1 MEPKGF
7 IHDMLDVKLLIL
19 YVMARVVYPVDLQK
33 LYELAYQDD
42 RFSYFD
48 LAQAVPQMVA
58 SGHLEETEGDRYVI
72 TQKGRE
78 AGEVTE
84 DAVAYAV
91 AQRAQA
97 AVERFNREVRRSSYV
112 KTEVSKRESGDFSGL
127 TQREMETYEK
137 VFFENFANKEEA
149 QAKLDE
155 MALKHPITKDG
166 VLTYLIRGQVFAD
179 ELKALGKEVTLE
191 KADDYFVQEVSGLKT
206 EKTQQTVY
214 IRRMLH
220 VTHNLIG
227 TLAGNTA
234 YCKRQS
240 FQRSFPK

>member
-58 SGHLEETEGDRYVI
+58 SGHLEETEGGRYVI

-112 KTEVSKRESGDFSGL
+112 SLTDEVSELLNMELMAPNQKQAMRLANAFS
-127 TQREMETYEK
+127 QKAEVIYRIIMD
-137 VFFENFANKEEA
+137 
-149 QAKLDE
+149 KL
-155 MALKHPITKDG
+155 
-166 VLTYLIRGQVFAD
+166 LIN
-179 ELKALGKEVTLE
+179 E
-191 KADDYFVQEVSGLKT
+191 ADD
-206 EKTQQTVY
+206 
-214 IRRMLH
+214 
-220 VTHNLIG
+220 
-227 TLAGNTA
+227 A
-234 YCKRQS
+234 
-240 FQRSFPK
+240 

>member
-48 LAQAVPQMVA
+48 LAQAVPQMID
-58 SGHLEETEGDRYVI
+58 SGHLEEVEGDRYVI

-84 DAVAYAV
+84 DAVAYPV

-112 KTEVSKRESGDFSGL
+112 KTDIEKRPAGDFSVRLSL
-127 TQREMETYEK
+127 T
-137 VFFENFANKEEA
+137 
-149 QAKLDE
+149 D
-155 MALKHPITKDG
+155 
-166 VLTYLIRGQVFAD
+166 
-179 ELKALGKEVTLE
+179 
-191 KADDYFVQEVSGLKT
+191 EVSELLSMELMAPNQKQAVRLANAFSQRA
-206 EKTQQTVY
+206 EILY
-214 IRRMLH
+214 R
-220 VTHNLIG
+220 LIMDQLLINPG
-227 TLAGNTA
+227 DDT
-234 YCKRQS
+234 
-240 FQRSFPK
+240 